1 MAEPL
6 SRSLTDDYAEFI
18 GEVTSQSAVKGD
30 PDTLRYGIVLRNVRD
45 RNMVHHLTNY
55 KINSLFKGVEVVAAT
70 VGSPAWGRQT
80 PRGLYVF
87 AYEQVEFTENCE

>member
-6 SRSLTDDYAEFI
+6 SRSLTDDYAAFI
-18 GEVTSQSAVKGD
+18 GEVTAQSAVRGD
-30 PDTLRYGIVLRNVRD
+30 ADALRYGIVLRNIRD

-55 KINSLFKGVEVVAAT
+55 KINSQFKNVEVVAAT
-70 VGSPAWGRQT
+70 VGSPAWGYQT

-87 AYEQVEFTENCE
+87 AYEVLDFTENCQ